1 MKAAQKK
8 QAPDSGPRMRSLFF
22 QTGFFRALACGSR
35 VPLTLLS
42 LASPWRLLAQTRND
56 PTPTPPAL
64 VPPYGE
70 LPPTFWEAH
79 AIAVA
84 IGLGTLVLAMLLGWL
99 LCRSRPQKMMSPE
112 TQARLALEALRPL
125 PEDGAVLSQVSQII
139 RRYFSA
145 AFQLAP
151 GEFTTA
157 EFSRSIAEQPHFS
170 AELAA
175 AVIGFLRRCDAQKF
189 STEPVADPGHSVVRA
204 LHLLDQ
210 AEAQRTLLS
219 HPTPSPSR
227 DRRP

>member
-8 QAPDSGPRMRSLFF
+8 QAPDSGPRMRSPFF
-22 QTGFFRALACGSR
+22 QTGSFRALACCCR
-35 VPLTLLS
+35 VPLTLLT
-42 LASPWRLLAQTRND
+42 LAGPWRLLAQTRND

-99 LCRSRPQKMMSPE
+99 LWRSRPQKIMPPE

-125 PEDGAVLSQVSQII
+125 PEDGAVLSQVSQIV

-145 AFQLAP
+145 AFQLTP
-151 GEFTTA
+151 GELTTA
-157 EFSRSIAEQPHFS
+157 EFSRSIAEHPRPGP
-170 AELAA
+170 ELAA
-175 AVIGFLRRCDAQKF
+175 AVIEFLCRCDEQKF
-189 STEPVADPGHSVVRA
+189 STVRVTDPGHSVVRA
-204 LHLLDQ
+204 LNLVDQ

-219 HPTPSPSR
+219 HPTPSLSR